1 MGTSYARMYELSRS
15 EPDEICELVTHMLIG
30 GASLET
36 INELI
41 LLASRQKPQKGRVG
55 RTVQETLKIVL
66 ESFW

>member
-1 MGTSYARMYELSRS
+1 MGTSYARMYDLSRS

-41 LLASRQKPQKGRVG
+41 LLSSRQKPQKGRVG
-55 RTVQETLKIVL
+55 RTVQETLTIVL

>member
-1 MGTSYARMYELSRS
+1 MGTSYARMYDLSRS

-41 LLASRQKPQKGRVG
+41 LLSSRQKPQNGRVG
-55 RTVQETLKIVL
+55 RTVQETLTIVL

>member
-30 GASLET
+30 GGSLET

-55 RTVQETLKIVL
+55 RTVQETLKIALV
-66 ESFW
+66 SFW